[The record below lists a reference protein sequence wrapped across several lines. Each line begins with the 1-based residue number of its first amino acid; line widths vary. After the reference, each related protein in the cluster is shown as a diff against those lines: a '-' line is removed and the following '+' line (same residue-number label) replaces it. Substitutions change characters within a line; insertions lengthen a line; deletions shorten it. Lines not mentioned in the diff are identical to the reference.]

1 MFLKVRSKEKNN
13 FKNISM
19 KLKSLLLILSS
30 TLMFFTHAQILK
42 RKHANG
48 IMYQPLSAS
57 INLEKSY
64 SGEGGVLI
72 DSVLSNSTSEK
83 GGIKKGDI
91 LVEINGIRI
100 MDEKT
105 FLNTPLTELKEGDE
119 IEYKIWRNNKY
130 ISTKTISKAR
140 PRNSIEGIIYE
151 YGEIKTSFGYLR
163 TLVSKPSKSKGKL
176 PATLFIQG
184 NLCESVIEL
193 NEGDPYEQFCN
204 KMTLQGFAVMR
215 IDKPG
220 AGESEGKITRCK
232 EMTFQQEL
240 EQYQTGITALL
251 NDVSID
257 SKNVFLFGHSLGG
270 IITPILASKN
280 SVIKGAMVYGTLSSN
295 YGSYYPEIVYRSLLI
310 NGYGEAQSL
319 QYKNYLKEITTDLF
333 EGNKSPQQIISSKP
347 QYESLLRQVLGWNEK
362 DNTILYRSLVFNREL
377 NEVNPRLYWEKVN
390 CPVLSIYGTSDFE
403 AIDKEYATAMINWI
417 NPKFSNKS
425 TSIILPD
432 TDHAFARVGTMEEGV
447 KIKRSEKY
455 REIMRTNFNQ
465 SLIQNVSDWISTL

>member
-1 MFLKVRSKEKNN
+1 
-13 FKNISM
+13 M
-19 KLKSLLLILSS
+19 KLKSLMLILLSAQLFY
-30 TLMFFTHAQILK
+30 TNAQILK
-42 RKHANG
+42 RKHSNG
-48 IMYQPLSAS
+48 ILYKPLSAS
-57 INLEKSY
+57 INQEKSY
-64 SGEGGVLI
+64 SDEGGILI

-91 LVEINGIRI
+91 LVEVNGIRI
-100 MDEKT
+100 INEKT
-105 FLNTPLTELKEGDE
+105 FLTAPLSDLKEGDE

-140 PRNSIEGIIYE
+140 PRNSIEGISYQ

-163 TLVSKPSKSKGKL
+163 TLVSRPANSRGKL
-176 PATLFIQG
+176 PAILFIQG

-204 KMTLQGFAVMR
+204 NMSLQGFAVMR

-220 AGESEGKITRCK
+220 SGESEGKITRCK

-251 NDVSID
+251 HDTSID
-257 SKNVFLFGHSLGG
+257 TKSIFLFGHSLGG

-280 SVIKGAMVYGTLSSN
+280 PSIKGAMVYGTLSSN
-295 YGSYYPEIVYRSLLI
+295 YGSYYPEIVYRSLLM
-310 NGYGEAQSL
+310 NGYDEAQSL

-362 DNTILYRSLVFNREL
+362 DTTILYRSLAFNREL
-377 NEVNPRLYWEKVN
+377 NEVNPKFYWEKVN

-417 NPKFSNKS
+417 NPKFFGKS

-432 TDHAFARVGTMEEGV
+432 TDHAFARVGTMEEGI
-447 KIKRSEKY
+447 KLKRSEKY

-465 SLIQNVSDWISTL
+465 SIIRKVSDWIFSL